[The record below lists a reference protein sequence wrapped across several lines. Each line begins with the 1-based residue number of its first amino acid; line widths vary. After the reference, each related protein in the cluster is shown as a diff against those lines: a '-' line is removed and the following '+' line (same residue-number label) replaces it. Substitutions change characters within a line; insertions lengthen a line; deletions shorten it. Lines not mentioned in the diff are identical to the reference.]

1 MVRRLTG
8 VDEDGTFQRPAVPRL
23 KPSAREGRHWSAAG
37 RPKTQDNRE
46 CFGSSIFDVEA
57 EEEEADKDEQA
68 EEMDEGRPGQQV
80 LGRSIFSQETL
91 SQVSCWRDNRFS
103 LAR

>member
-1 MVRRLTG
+1 MRRLTG

-23 KPSAREGRHWSAAG
+23 KPSAHEGRT
-37 RPKTQDNRE
+37 KTQDNRE

-91 SQVSCWRDNRFS
+91 SQVSCRRDNRFS